1 MARGFSAIGTQ
12 IRSSLLWVLAP
23 SALAVLLAYGWQAAP
38 EAVEAELFHQ
48 QSEAI
53 ADEFILQLVDHLD
66 HGAATFNNGQVTPD
80 DVIRLQA
87 VAGTGGIYRL
97 ILRDAKGTALW
108 STDPADIGK
117 TETTSDLAAS
127 LNTGENAF
135 FHLHL
140 ATDATGPDQP
150 PLPEMEVSA
159 NWTLGD
165 KWDVNYQILP
175 VLDGGEAV
183 GTIETITDVTEL
195 HAVWGST
202 ILWSSGILAALI
214 GSLGLAALLRI
225 RHAGAET
232 LASSKAHA
240 KAESDYLSEQLRV
253 GREVRLLGDLNEWLQ
268 SSKSLDELFY
278 MVTRFMSHL
287 LPDASGSIYV
297 YSNSRDVLDG
307 ACSWNGGQHHP
318 HIHPEDC
325 WGLRRGRTYAFEDG
339 EVKFACGHVHD
350 EHPKDYI
357 CIPFLAH
364 GETVGMMH
372 LSAHH
377 DASAEFLA
385 QRKLAQ
391 MCAEQISL
399 AIANVRMRD
408 ELHFQAI
415 RDPLTGLHNRRHMM
429 DTLRR
434 RIETRKSAPFSI
446 VSIDIDHFKNFNDN
460 HGHDAGDVVLR
471 AVGEV
476 LSTACDGSEVACR
489 MGGEELMLM
498 LPDINHA
505 TALDRAEAVREAVAG
520 LTVRYGDK
528 NLPQIT
534 ISVGVADYPGHGAS
548 PQDVIRS
555 ADEALYAAKAKGR
568 NCVVSASDVEPGSLL
583 PLARQEEDA
592 IAAIAAE

>member
-1 MARGFSAIGTQ
+1 MARDFSAIGTQ

-140 ATDATGPDQP
+140 ATDATGPDHP

-159 NWTLGD
+159 EWTLGD

-183 GTIETITDVTEL
+183 GTIETFTDVTEL

-568 NCVVSASDVEPGSLL
+568 NCVVSASDVVPGSLL
-583 PLARQEEDA
+583 PLGRQEEDA